1 MGQHGSLDTVLVCG
15 VPVLRW
21 QSDLGNAAVAH
32 CRQILQLLARNGYR
46 EIVFDLRNA
55 TFSAPRELQKFLRSL
70 DVILPAQTHT
80 QVVLPVG
87 SPSIRN
93 PKRMRVAP
101 SVAIALSYITRL
113 PVVSLQATLATHVHW
128 QEDQG

>member
-1 MGQHGSLDTVLVCG
+1 MEQHGSLDTVLVCG

-21 QSDLGNAAVAH
+21 QSDLGNSAVAC

-46 EIVFDLRNA
+46 EIVFDLQKA
-55 TFSAPRELQKFLRSL
+55 TFSAPRELQRFLTAL
-70 DVILPAQTHT
+70 DKILPAHTHT
-80 QVVLPVG
+80 QVVLPAG
-87 SPSIRN
+87 NLSIRN
-93 PKRMRVAP
+93 PKRMRLAP

-113 PVVSLQATLATHVHW
+113 PVVSLQATLANHVHW